1 MPATTF
7 DWEVLKDPEKTFTG
21 PFRWIDLVLSARDQA
36 WPDGIVFRNRFT
48 GEIKTYRNGQLSAD
62 IQPTSPT
69 A

>member
-7 DWEVLKDPEKTFTG
+7 DWEVLRDPEKTFTG

-36 WPDGIVFRNRFT
+36 WPDGIVFRNRLT
-48 GEIKTYRNGQLSAD
+48 GEIKTYRNGQLRGEN
-62 IQPTSPT
+62 QPTNPN